1 MNVFSQN
8 RRGSDL
14 LLIGELHLDLIN
26 GKSLRTEFIARM
38 VVAAASLEDEP
49 RFELYQAWTVSRGL
63 CPQPPKETKRVRGSN
78 SGATSLEGLRPGMFQ
93 GSIMIWTCQIY

>member
-26 GKSLRTEFIARM
+26 GKSLRTEFTARM

-49 RFELYQAWTVSRGL
+49 RFELYQTWTVSR
-63 CPQPPKETKRVRGSN
+63 
-78 SGATSLEGLRPGMFQ
+78 
-93 GSIMIWTCQIY
+93 